1 MGLMQTIQLDFIGS
15 PKLEIKDEQFNLWDN
30 KGKPTKIRRDIDFAK
45 VDELFN
51 SFDSEEVERYKSYW
65 ESIKPKNDTEL
76 FQRWLFAFMSVHTG
90 WEANVKGYESIKD
103 WISWVNRDDELERRL
118 VESRVGLHKNRTRF
132 VSQFAQNFWSDPEW
146 YKYQGGDWQMF
157 RDRLVKNV
165 LGLGIAKVSFA
176 LEMVYPNEAEVTCM
190 DTHLFQAYGLNLTK
204 DARRYVEIENYWL
217 DMCRMWN
224 VPSTIARAILWDRK
238 QNQTD
243 SRYWSYVLED

>member
-15 PKLEIKDEQFNLWDN
+15 PKLKIEEEQFNLWDD

-90 WEANVKGYESIKD
+90 WEANVKGYESIKN

-165 LGLGIAKVSFA
+165 LGLQPCLYNRF
-176 LEMVYPNEAEVTCM
+176 
-190 DTHLFQAYGLNLTK
+190 
-204 DARRYVEIENYWL
+204 
-217 DMCRMWN
+217 
-224 VPSTIARAILWDRK
+224 
-238 QNQTD
+238 
-243 SRYWSYVLED
+243 